1 MRGEGRKFPLL
12 FIKLKMRL
20 TLATKI
26 TILRLV
32 LVPFLIFFILNGDF
46 KLGFLLFSIAAL
58 TDGLDGFVARKFNQ
72 RSSLG
77 AILDP
82 ASDKILMLAT
92 FITLSFPVIASFNR
106 IPRWL
111 VFAVLA
117 RDFII
122 VSGALFLR
130 IFYNVKTF
138 SPSVWGKL
146 TTGAEAVTAGFVLL
160 GNALSRQLSFLAPF
174 YFLTLFFVLISGLD
188 YSWKGILLMRSKNL

>member
-1 MRGEGRKFPLL
+1 
-12 FIKLKMRL
+12 MRL
-20 TLATKI
+20 TVATQI
-26 TILRLV
+26 TLVRLIF
-32 LVPFLIFFILNGDF
+32 VPFLIFFILNGDF
-46 KLGFLLFSIAAL
+46 KVSLIIFSIAAL

-92 FITLSFPVIASFNR
+92 FITLSFPSIANSNR
-106 IPRWL
+106 IPKWL

-138 SPSVWGKL
+138 SPSIWGKI
-146 TTGAEAVTAGFVLL
+146 TTGAEAVTAGLVLL
-160 GNALSRQLSFLAPF
+160 GNAISRGIPFIIPF
-174 YFLTLFFVLISGLD
+174 YYFTLLFVLISGLD
-188 YSWKGILLMRSKNL
+188 YSMRGVDIIKNKK

>member
-1 MRGEGRKFPLL
+1 MIKF
-12 FIKLKMRL
+12 

-26 TILRLV
+26 TLIRLI

-46 KLGFLLFSIAAL
+46 KVSFVLFSIAAL
-58 TDGLDGFVARKFNQ
+58 TDGLDGFVARRFNQ
-72 RSSLG
+72 RSPIG

-92 FITLSFPVIASFNR
+92 FITLSFPEIANSNR
-106 IPRWL
+106 IPKWL

-122 VSGALFLR
+122 ISGALFLR
-130 IFYNVKTF
+130 IFQNVKTF
-138 SPSVWGKL
+138 SPSIWGKL

-160 GNALSRQLSFLAPF
+160 GNALSKTLSFLIPL
-174 YFLTLFFVLISGLD
+174 YFLTFFFVLISGLD
-188 YSWKGILLMRSKNL
+188 YSWRGVALIKSKN